1 MRPHAERRTFG
12 PITAPERIASIDMVR
27 GFALWGV
34 LLINMMNFG
43 ALTRGQWLEP
53 PDRFVFWA
61 QRFFFGQKF
70 WRLFSFLFGLGFA
83 LQMLRSSEHGGRFLP
98 VYIRRLAV
106 LFAFGFL
113 HYLLYPGDVLVPY
126 AILGFV
132 LLLFR
137 HWSSPWILVLVALF
151 LLIHPVV
158 ESVWPQDR
166 TTAPGRP
173 VNPIARVYLQVPD
186 PEYREKIQSATA
198 VSEHVRIR
206 AQRAFD
212 IWRARVE
219 RFPSHQLDPRT
230 HWRGSQ
236 SWLLYLAMFL
246 LGLYAG
252 KRRVFHDFHA
262 HRTLISRTFCYG
274 LPLGL
279 LAMTSDWIFR
289 DFVTGP
295 LPPVVRFLRETI
307 WAYGATALALSYAA
321 GLLLLIQRQQWR
333 DRLFPLAAMGRMALT
348 VYLTQS
354 IIFTALFL
362 DYGFDLQRRMGPAAV
377 FGYAAAIYAVQLAIC
392 VWWMRRF
399 QFGPL
404 EWVWRTLTY
413 ARWHPIRRLR
423 SETAGPEAKAEEAVL

>member
-1 MRPHAERRTFG
+1 MVSQAFG
-12 PITAPERIASIDMVR
+12 PITDPQRIASIDIVR

-43 ALTRGQWLEP
+43 ALTAAEWLEP
-53 PDRFVFWA
+53 LGQFAFWV
-61 QRFFFGQKF
+61 QRFFFEQKS

-83 LQMLRSSEHGGRFLP
+83 LQMLRSMERGGRFLP
-98 VYIRRLAV
+98 VYMRRLAV

-113 HYLLYPGDVLVPY
+113 HYLLYPGDILVPY
-126 AILGFV
+126 AIIGFV
-132 LLLFR
+132 LLVFR
-137 HWSSPWILVLVALF
+137 HWSSPWILVLVTLLLLF
-151 LLIHPVV
+151 HPVV
-158 ESVWPQDR
+158 DSVWPER
-166 TTAPGRP
+166 PSTASPPP
-173 VNPIARVYLQVPD
+173 VDPIARIYLQSPD
-186 PEYREKIQSATA
+186 PEYGEKIQNASA
-198 VSEHVRIR
+198 VSEHLRVRV
-206 AQRAFD
+206 QRAFD
-212 IWRARVE
+212 IWQARAE
-219 RFPSHQLDPRT
+219 RFPSHHLDPRT
-230 HWRGSQ
+230 HWRGSE
-236 SWLLYLAMFL
+236 SWPIYLAMFL

-262 HRTLISRTFCYG
+262 HRVLISRTFYFA

-295 LPPVVRFLRETI
+295 LPPIVRFLREII

-321 GLLLLIQRQQWR
+321 GLLLLIRRQQWR

-354 IIFTALFL
+354 IIFTTLFL
-362 DYGFDLQRRMGPAAV
+362 DYGFDLQRRVGPAGV
-377 FGYAAAIYAVQLAIC
+377 FGYAAVIYTVQLAIC

-399 QFGPL
+399 QFGPA

-413 ARWHPIRRLR
+413 ARWQAIRPLQN
-423 SETAGPEAKAEEAVL
+423 EPAGAEAKAKGALS